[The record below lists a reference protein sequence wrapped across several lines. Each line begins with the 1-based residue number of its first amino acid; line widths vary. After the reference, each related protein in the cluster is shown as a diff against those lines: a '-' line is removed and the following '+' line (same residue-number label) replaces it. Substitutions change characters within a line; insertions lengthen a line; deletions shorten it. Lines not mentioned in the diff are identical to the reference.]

1 MLEKLTKFLS
11 GDGVTV
17 PFDMF
22 GAVVILLCV
31 LFVYLFAKAHKAN
44 KLDWTDL
51 LTSKGN
57 KVSLTKF
64 LQLVGGVSATW
75 IMVVMTLRDKLTY
88 DLLLIYLTYV
98 GAIEAWSKFVAA
110 KYGIK
115 ESPGTPG
122 SEDKSEVK

>member
-1 MLEKLTKFLS
+1 MLDTITKFLS
-11 GDGVTV
+11 GVNVTI
-17 PFDMF
+17 PFDIF
-22 GAVVILLCV
+22 GVVVIMLCV
-31 LFVYLFAKAHKAN
+31 LFGYLFIKAHEAN

-64 LQLVGGVSATW
+64 LQLVGGVTATW
-75 IMVVMTLRDKLTY
+75 IMVVMTMKDKLTY

-122 SEDKSEVK
+122 GEDKPEPK